1 MNDRAQNTLK
11 EELEPRMKEKPK
23 EPKQLPRNFF
33 TLLMKGE
40 YLSQQT
46 AVSWLPYFLFLGFI
60 AMFYITNRHFA
71 ERNVREIDK
80 ANKELKELRWEYMTN
95 KAELMFLSKQTEVA
109 ERAQKLGLKE
119 STEPPKKIVVKK
131 NEN

>member
-1 MNDRAQNTLK
+1 MNDRTQNTLK
-11 EELEPRMKEKPK
+11 EELEPRMKESSK

-46 AVSWLPYFLFLGFI
+46 AVSWLPYFIFLGGI

-109 ERAQKLGLKE
+109 ERAEKLGLKE